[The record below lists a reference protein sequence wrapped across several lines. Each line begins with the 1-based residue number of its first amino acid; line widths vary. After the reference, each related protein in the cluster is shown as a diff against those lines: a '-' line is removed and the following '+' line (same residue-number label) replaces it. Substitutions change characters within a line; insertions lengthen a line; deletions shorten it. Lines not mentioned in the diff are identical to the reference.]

1 MTKIPTLK
9 LADSDKVHPHNFK
22 NLKDV
27 HTTYARGYPLGT
39 EYQQFTKGIVSGLK
53 HAREQ
58 YYIVTTSTINS
69 GNSGGPCVNEDG
81 DVIGINSMKLV
92 KQGVEEINMIIPSN
106 RVKLHLPSLMD
117 NSENKEEL
125 EKMIHLAKILY
136 AKKLAEGATP
146 SRQQVETVSTMM
158 QAIPDVDYSL
168 VVSNWNQ
175 HNVGGFKK
183 CSGIVQPVTISDWF
197 MKHVHEVEGSH
208 ALLKKVFTCLN
219 EDDIATVSQMRKE
232 GFKEHLCV
240 NCAHGDEKCATNVA
254 FNIMTPP
261 KAVHIPQLGFKFSNG
276 NENTLKYYK
285 APPNVKS
292 GVIITASP
300 LGGLFHG
307 SGVLCGDLL
316 YSVGGYSVDNYGECW
331 DVGLNVSLKVVDVF
345 HRSVLSSVV
354 VCGVCGVDGV
364 LRECGVVWCGVG
376 GALLPSVRFLDSV
389 HDASLSREIVK
400 FRGVTFKS
408 LRLEDV
414 YQFGLG
420 RYLSLENQHGYRV
433 VVCDLDASSVA
444 YGTKSLRPGDVLHSL
459 EDNDKPVGWED
470 FLAQLKSVGE
480 EPAKLHTE
488 SNTVI
493 IL

>member
-1 MTKIPTLK
+1 M
-9 LADSDKVHPHNFK
+9 
-22 NLKDV
+22 
-27 HTTYARGYPLGT
+27 
-39 EYQQFTKGIVSGLK
+39 
-53 HAREQ
+53 
-58 YYIVTTSTINS
+58 
-69 GNSGGPCVNEDG
+69 
-81 DVIGINSMKLV
+81 
-92 KQGVEEINMIIPSN
+92 
-106 RVKLHLPSLMD
+106 
-117 NSENKEEL
+117 
-125 EKMIHLAKILY
+125 
-136 AKKLAEGATP
+136 
-146 SRQQVETVSTMM
+146 
-158 QAIPDVDYSL
+158 
-168 VVSNWNQ
+168 
-175 HNVGGFKK
+175 
-183 CSGIVQPVTISDWF
+183 
-197 MKHVHEVEGSH
+197 
-208 ALLKKVFTCLN
+208 
-219 EDDIATVSQMRKE
+219 
-232 GFKEHLCV
+232 
-240 NCAHGDEKCATNVA
+240 
-254 FNIMTPP
+254 
-261 KAVHIPQLGFKFSNG
+261 
-276 NENTLKYYK
+276 
-285 APPNVKS
+285 
-292 GVIITASP
+292 
-300 LGGLFHG
+300 
-307 SGVLCGDLL
+307 
-316 YSVGGYSVDNYGECW
+316 GGYSVDNYGECW